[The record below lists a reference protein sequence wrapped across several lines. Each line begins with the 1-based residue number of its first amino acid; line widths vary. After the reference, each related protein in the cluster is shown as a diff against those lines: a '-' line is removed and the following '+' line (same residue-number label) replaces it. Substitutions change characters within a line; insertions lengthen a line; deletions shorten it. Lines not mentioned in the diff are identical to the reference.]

1 MIFFSLSHIYPDAI
15 ALKAAHSIAEFYD
28 IPVLCDGTLGTLLDT
43 GEKNGITRFLVH
55 SVAMSPKRTRHIDD
69 YIAQCV
75 REHPDKLVGFGT
87 LHPDSPDIAAD
98 IDYAVSLGLKG
109 IKIHPDMQ
117 LFALNEPRALK
128 MFEALEGRLPVLI
141 HTGDKRYPYSNPRR
155 MAEVMQ
161 RFPRLTAICAHLG
174 GYSEWEEAVDL
185 LPGTGVYVDT
195 SSSLFALSPERA
207 VEIIRAFG
215 VDHVLFGSDYPM
227 WNPGEEKRRLEALAL
242 TQEEKQAIFYDNAA
256 RLLGL

>member
-1 MIFFSLSHIYPDAI
+1 MIFDAHAHIYPDAI

-28 IPVLCDGTLGTLLDT
+28 IPVLCDGTLGTLLDI

-215 VDHVLFGSDYPM
+215 VDHVLFGSDYPFEDARDM
-227 WNPGEEKRRLEALAL
+227 VQFVKNLPLGEHERELLYYKNAEALGI
-242 TQEEKQAIFYDNAA
+242 T
-256 RLLGL
+256 